1 MKFLDIT
8 GLKQVISK
16 LQEWTQKKQDK
27 KANTTR
33 WQKYKKKKKTVQ
45 HIIGRA
51 LPLTIDTSSQEN
63 WYWFENNLP
72 IRVKRRYKN
81 GLTND
86 NRNTIITFDKLL
98 SNIGNVSI
106 SLYITLNG
114 YDFQRID
121 YDKGELDCTNVNH
134 NASLLTLK
142 NTLVFDPMT
151 GERYGRPVGVTLL
164 RYTLTEN
171 SLELYVKIRTDNPLM
186 IKFNSKTL
194 CYISDCRSNIKKT
207 YHPNIINTFSNYASY
222 IDKPIL
228 SSYVANKLCGWGN
241 KKRSYGK
248 KSILLKRRHSVRIKT
263 INPATGKL
271 IKIRTAP
278 RFTKVRFNNNFDVS
292 IDKGYYMVYVAYNH
306 LKKYIGDIVVSAHRW
321 KIENGKRKIDR
332 YKIKGV

>member
-16 LQEWTQKKQDK
+16 LQEWTQKKLDK
-27 KANTTR
+27 KVNTTSL
-33 WQKYKKKKKTVQ
+33 QKYKKKKKTVQ

-72 IRVKRRYKN
+72 IRVRRHRN
-81 GLTND
+81 NNLTN
-86 NRNTIITFDKLL
+86 NKQNTITTFDKLL

-121 YDKGELDCTNVNH
+121 YDKGELDYTNVNER
-134 NASLLTLK
+134 ASLLTLK
-142 NTLVFDPMT
+142 NTLVFDPIT
-151 GERYGRPVGVTLL
+151 GERYDRPIGVTLL

-194 CYISDCRSNIKKT
+194 CYTSDCIRNIKKT
-207 YHPNIINTFSNYASY
+207 YHPNIINTSSDYISS
-222 IDKPIL
+222 IDKQML
-228 SSYVANKLCGWGN
+228 GSYLDYRLCGWES
-241 KKRSYGK
+241 KKHSYAE
-248 KSILLKRRHSVRIKT
+248 KSILLKRRHSVRRKT
-263 INPATGKL
+263 LNPATGKL

-278 RFTKVRFNNNFDVS
+278 RFTKVRLNNNLDVS

-332 YKIKGV
+332 YKINGV